1 MTLVYNRR
9 EDVRRIRDIL
19 LPDHVPRSISVT
31 SMPSKRMSMTAL
43 QKTSESMD
51 LD

>member
-9 EDVRRIRDIL
+9 EDVRRIREIL
-19 LPDHVPRSISVT
+19 LPDHVPRSISVA

-43 QKTSESMD
+43 QKKSDSMD